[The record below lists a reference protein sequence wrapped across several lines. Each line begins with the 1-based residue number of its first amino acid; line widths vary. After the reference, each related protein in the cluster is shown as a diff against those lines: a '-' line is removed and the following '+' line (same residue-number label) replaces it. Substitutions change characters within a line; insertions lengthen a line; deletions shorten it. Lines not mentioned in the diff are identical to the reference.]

1 MKEFQ
6 PYTDVMYL
14 MTGYLVSDVDEERY
28 PQFDIFMN
36 ENILFR
42 TIEEAE
48 RKITELAQDE
58 ELKDERAC
66 FFVYEVPVGMN
77 CYPAQGQKV
86 RSYTADGE
94 LNSESKV
101 SALEDCTGTLELFP
115 GREETECRFKVGDKV
130 VVFWGDHFSFETI
143 YALPVDSAFVKAR
156 LQDESIAF
164 LPDYSDDC
172 YVTVLD
178 GGDYYDHH
186 SHPSV
191 VNVFTIEGVFTKVTY
206 YKTI

>member
-1 MKEFQ
+1 MKEYQ

-36 ENILFR
+36 ENILFC
-42 TIEEAE
+42 TLEEAE

-66 FFVYEVPVGMN
+66 FFVYEVPVGVN

-115 GREETECRFKVGDKV
+115 GREETECGFKVGDKV

-172 YVTVLD
+172 YVTVPD

-186 SHPSV
+186 NHPSV
-191 VNVFTIEGVFTKVTY
+191 INVLPLMG
-206 YKTI
+206 

>member
-1 MKEFQ
+1 MKEYQ

-28 PQFDIFMN
+28 PHFDIFMN
-36 ENILFR
+36 ENILFH
-42 TIEEAE
+42 TLEEAE
-48 RKITELAQDE
+48 RKIAELAQDE

-172 YVTVLD
+172 YVTVPD

-186 SHPSV
+186 NHSSV
-191 VNVFTIEGVFTKVTY
+191 INVLPLMG
-206 YKTI
+206 

>member
-1 MKEFQ
+1 MKEYQ

-42 TIEEAE
+42 TLEEAE
-48 RKITELAQDE
+48 SKITGLAQDE

-66 FFVYEVPVGMN
+66 FFVYEVPVGVN
-77 CYPAQGQKV
+77 CYPAQGQKI

-172 YVTVLD
+172 YVTVPD
-178 GGDYYDHH
+178 VGDYYDHH
-186 SHPSV
+186 NHPSV
-191 VNVFTIEGVFTKVTY
+191 INVLPLMG
-206 YKTI
+206 